1 MSVSKEISLLR
12 DFKEEADK
20 LRDSY
25 GRTELYSTG
34 AQGLD
39 SYIGQGFGRQDGYEI
54 VLLFGPTGI
63 GKSLVGLN
71 FLRAAV
77 EQGKKV
83 GIMALEDDGPD
94 VYLRFCDMLGPE
106 AVAAYVSKGETVF
119 TMPPSAMTKSWKLD
133 ELIELIE
140 SWFTQLGIDVILLD
154 HLQFAF
160 ENSEMLRGENEYI
173 MQRVFMQ
180 KLNHLMKRMKKTII
194 LISHINKD
202 TKAKGLYKIVGSSGI
217 AQAATKALEL
227 SKEDGKYFI
236 MMWKS
241 RFTRTPDE
249 PFEIMFEGTSVRD
262 AQYGV
267 QFE

>member
-1 MSVSKEISLLR
+1 MPVSKEISLLR

-20 LRDSY
+20 LRDTY
-25 GRTELYSTG
+25 GRTELFSTG
-34 AQGLD
+34 AKGLD
-39 SYIGQGFGRQDGYEI
+39 SYIGQGYGREDGYEI

-71 FLRAAV
+71 LLRAPV
-77 EQGKKV
+77 EMGRKV

-106 AVAAYVSKGETVF
+106 ATAAYVAKGENVF
-119 TMPPSAMTKSWKLD
+119 MMPPEAMSRAWKLD

-140 SWFTQLGIDVILLD
+140 SWFTNLGVDVILLD

-180 KLNHLMKRMKKTII
+180 KLHLMKRIKKTII

-227 SKEDGKYFI
+227 SKDEGKYYL